1 MNENLDLKESSLFG
15 KKNKP
20 LIISGPCSAESE
32 KQVLETARSLKEI
45 GIKVFRAGIWKPR
58 TRPGTFEGLGSV
70 ALPWLRRVKEETGML
85 TAIEVANIWHI
96 KEALNHDIDILW
108 VGARTTANPFAVQE
122 LADGMRGIDKPVFVK
137 NPINPDIE
145 LWIGALERMNKAG
158 IKNLAAIHRGFSY
171 YGQSPYRNL
180 PQWEIPVELKRRIPD
195 LPIITDPSH
204 ISGSR
209 KLIFGIAQTALDL
222 DFSGLFIESHY
233 RPEEALSDKDQQLS
247 PSDLKNVLSGLIHR
261 KSEIVNTRKM
271 EELNEYR
278 RQIDQWDDELIRVL
292 KNRLAISEKI
302 GHYKK
307 KENITI
313 LQTNR
318 WSEILED
325 RLSKARE
332 MGMSD
337 RFITQLFKNIHQESI
352 SFQNR
357 VMN

>member
-180 PQWEIPVELKRRIPD
+180 P
-195 LPIITDPSH
+195 
-204 ISGSR
+204 
-209 KLIFGIAQTALDL
+209 
-222 DFSGLFIESHY
+222 
-233 RPEEALSDKDQQLS
+233 
-247 PSDLKNVLSGLIHR
+247 
-261 KSEIVNTRKM
+261 
-271 EELNEYR
+271 
-278 RQIDQWDDELIRVL
+278 
-292 KNRLAISEKI
+292 
-302 GHYKK
+302 
-307 KENITI
+307 
-313 LQTNR
+313 
-318 WSEILED
+318 
-325 RLSKARE
+325 
-332 MGMSD
+332 
-337 RFITQLFKNIHQESI
+337 
-352 SFQNR
+352 
-357 VMN
+357 